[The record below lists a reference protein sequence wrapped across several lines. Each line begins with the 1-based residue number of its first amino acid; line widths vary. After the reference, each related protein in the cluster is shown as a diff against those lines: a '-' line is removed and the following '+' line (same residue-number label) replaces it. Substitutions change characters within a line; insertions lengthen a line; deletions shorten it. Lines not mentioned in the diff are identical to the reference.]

1 MTIELKINLSK
12 IFGVGTIEGSA
23 GTLQRYL
30 SQTDNGGGEIR
41 IDGQIKTLSE
51 AETELSSHLSTDVS
65 AISKIIATTTY
76 SDQSLQDTFTLE
88 IVLS

>member
-1 MTIELKINLSK
+1 MRIELKIKLAK
-12 IFGVGTIEGSA
+12 IFGAGSMQGSA

-41 IDGQIKTLSE
+41 INGEVKSLAE
-51 AETELSSHLSTDVS
+51 AESDLSSYLSTDVS
-65 AISKIIATTTY
+65 MNSKTIASSTY
-76 SDQSLQDTFTLE
+76 SDPELSDTFTLE